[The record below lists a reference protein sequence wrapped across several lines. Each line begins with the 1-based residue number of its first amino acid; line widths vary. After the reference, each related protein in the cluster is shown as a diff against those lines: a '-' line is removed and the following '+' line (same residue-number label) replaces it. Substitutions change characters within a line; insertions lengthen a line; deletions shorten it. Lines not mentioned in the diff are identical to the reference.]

1 VLVSAFV
8 PRFKGIRE
16 NANDIARKSHVQTIA
31 NALLTYNSSE
41 GDYPDSDGCV
51 SSLQGK
57 LTQYLTTIPQDP
69 QSNKKH
75 APCAT
80 NGSYAY
86 WPINKTASTKNDGMV
101 VAARMENTKSAN
113 FVYRDDMKGL
123 SYEDLQKR
131 ICDRNCDFANGQP
144 YFVVIQ

>member
-1 VLVSAFV
+1 MKSNFKGFTLVEMLIVIVIIGVLVSAFV

-51 SSLQGK
+51 ASLQGK

-69 QSNKKH
+69 QANKKH

-86 WPINKTASTKNDGMV
+86 RPIAKTV
-101 VAARMENTKSAN
+101 
-113 FVYRDDMKGL
+113 
-123 SYEDLQKR
+123 
-131 ICDRNCDFANGQP
+131 
-144 YFVVIQ
+144 